1 MIVKIPAFYSFWRQR
16 WVVAYGLRDF
26 SRHPPGKAENWA
38 AWLDTLREQMLETK
52 AKLLDK

>member
-1 MIVKIPAFYSFWRQR
+1 MIVKIPAFYNFWRQR